1 MTFDVEAFRAHFPAL
16 SRQEGGEPVV
26 WMDGPGGSQA
36 PDTVIDAMAA
46 VLAAG
51 VSNLGGSFAA
61 SREASSIVNGA
72 RAAVADLVGATD
84 PDAIAFGPS
93 MTALNLAL
101 ARAVSRDWG
110 PGDELVVTRLDHD
123 ANVSPWLL
131 AAERSGATVRWLD
144 FDPDDGC
151 SLGSIEE
158 VLSSSTRL
166 VAVTAASNAVGT
178 VPDLGEIVGRARE
191 AGAFTVVDAV
201 HHVPH
206 RPTDFADLGADALL
220 CSPYK
225 FYGPH
230 AGVLALAESAWGLA
244 PERIRP
250 APSSQPGH
258 WEIGTASFEALAGV
272 TAAIEFMGSFGE
284 GSSRR
289 ERLVSALSAMDIH
302 TESLANQFLAGIRDM
317 DRITLHG
324 IDDGR
329 PRTPTFAVTVDGHA
343 PADVA
348 GHLGSAGI
356 QVWDGHFYALEVL
369 RRLGRLETGGVVR
382 IGFLAYQT
390 EAEVDRLLE
399 ALHEL

>member
-1 MTFDVEAFRAHFPAL
+1 
-16 SRQEGGEPVV
+16 
-26 WMDGPGGSQA
+26 
-36 PDTVIDAMAA
+36 
-46 VLAAG
+46 
-51 VSNLGGSFAA
+51 
-61 SREASSIVNGA
+61 
-72 RAAVADLVGATD
+72 
-84 PDAIAFGPS
+84 
-93 MTALNLAL
+93 
-101 ARAVSRDWG
+101 
-110 PGDELVVTRLDHD
+110 
-123 ANVSPWLL
+123 VSPWLL
-131 AAERSGATVRWLD
+131 AAERTGAEVRWLD

-151 SLGSIEE
+151 TLGPIEE

-178 VPDLGEIVGRARE
+178 VPDLGEIVGTARE

-206 RPTDFADLGADALL
+206 RPTFFAELGADALL

-250 APSSQPGH
+250 APAGQPGH
-258 WEIGTASFEALAGV
+258 WESGTASFESLAGV
-272 TAAIEFMGSFGE
+272 SAAVGFIGSFGE
-284 GSSRR
+284 GRTRR
-289 ERLVSALSAMDIH
+289 DRLVSALSVMDAH
-302 TESLANQFLAGIRDM
+302 TEALGERFLAGIGGM
-317 DRITLHG
+317 DRVTLHG

-329 PRTPTFAVTVDGHA
+329 PRTPTFAITVEGHA
-343 PADVA
+343 PAAVA
-348 GHLGSAGI
+348 EHLGSAGI
-356 QVWDGHFYALEVL
+356 QVWAGHFYALEVL

-399 ALHEL
+399 VLDRL